1 MNNDKTKWGPNYW
14 HTLHSI
20 CLAYPKY
27 PNSVVKKKYYDL
39 ISNIP
44 IFIPDHSFGDNFA
57 ELLDKYPLKPY
68 LDSQAA
74 LCKWMHFIHNKVN
87 EQLNKPRFSF
97 HDYIVKYTTVQ
108 KPIDEKKQS
117 PINGIILILL
127 LLIFVIILFKK

>member
-1 MNNDKTKWGPNYW
+1 MSLNPKVWGPHYW
-14 HTLHSI
+14 FVLHTIALT
-20 CLAYPKY
+20 YPLK
-27 PNSVVKKKYYDL
+27 PNETVKKKYYDL

-97 HDYIVKYTTVQ
+97 HDYIVKYTMKIV
-108 KPIDEKKQS
+108 
-117 PINGIILILL
+117 
-127 LLIFVIILFKK
+127 IFQ